1 MRLVFT
7 LLFPFL
13 LAACGKT
20 NSMDT
25 QKKELPPAVAK
36 LAASVEDQGGE
47 HIRMPKIP
55 YGYEKSRYLNAGPQE
70 IESSLKGK
78 VVLIDIWDYTCVNC
92 IQTLPYIQSWAEKY
106 KDKGLVIIGVHSPE
120 FEFEKEPGNLEKAVA
135 RFKLTYPIIA
145 DNEYEIWNSLA
156 NRYWPAKY
164 IFDSKG
170 ILRAS
175 HFGEGE
181 YQEFEAFI
189 QKLLL
194 ERDSIASLPE
204 LSALVRETDKPG
216 AVCYRPTPE
225 TYIGFFRNKLAN
237 AEKYE
242 PHKPMKFT
250 LPAKLTPDELYLE
263 GEWKVEREYANP
275 TGNTD
280 ASLVISYEAKEAN
293 LVIKP
298 HGGEE
303 FKVLVEQDGKPVAK
317 EDRGADITEENGK
330 TYLFVKEPRM
340 YNIINNS
347 KFGRFKLTLSS
358 KSPSFAA
365 YAYTFTTACQ
375 TPGE

>member
-1 MRLVFT
+1 
-7 LLFPFL
+7 
-13 LAACGKT
+13 
-20 NSMDT
+20 MDT
-25 QKKELPPAVAK
+25 TKKELPPAVAK
-36 LAASVEDQGGE
+36 LAASIEDQGGE
-47 HIRMPKIP
+47 HIHMPKIP
-55 YGYEKSRYLNAGPQE
+55 YGYEKSRYLNADPSA

-78 VVLIDIWDYTCVNC
+78 VVILDIWDYTCVNC

-156 NRYWPAKY
+156 NKYWPAKY

-194 ERDSIASLPE
+194 ERDSTASLPE

-242 PHKPMKFT
+242 PHKTMKFS
-250 LPAKLTPDELYLE
+250 LPAKLIPDELYLD
-263 GEWKVEREYANP
+263 GEWKVEREYAAP
-275 TGNTD
+275 TGNGN

-298 HGGEE
+298 HGGED
-303 FKVLVEQDGKPVAK
+303 FKVVVEQDGKAVSK
-317 EDRGADITEENGK
+317 EDRGSDIIEENGK
-330 TYLFVKEPRM
+330 TYLFVKDPRM

-358 KSPSFAA
+358 NSPSFAA